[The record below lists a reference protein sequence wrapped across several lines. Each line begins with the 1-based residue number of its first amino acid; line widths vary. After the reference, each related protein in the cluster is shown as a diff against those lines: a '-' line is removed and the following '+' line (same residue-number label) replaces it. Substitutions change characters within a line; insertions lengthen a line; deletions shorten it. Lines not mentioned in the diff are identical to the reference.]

1 MNVSCLQMMY
11 SENFWDPLIYRAD
24 ARPYDPNISMWRV
37 PSNKT
42 LLYLQVLR
50 IFYVVGD
57 PKPVQ
62 IGDIHECRVVVS

>member
-11 SENFWDPLIYRAD
+11 SENFWDPLIYSAD